1 MYMVERIVKMK
12 AWRKDTKSPSPTKI
26 IGMKTCVRFVNT
38 PSTMW
43 SPVMFMKSLSERETG
58 LTRWLMISIIT
69 SQQVREQHE
78 EKRPG
83 QKRKVL
89 FRLLPGAEHALYRG
103 EEKLDP
109 HELVEDALDFVRT
122 NYPMDWRS

>member
-1 MYMVERIVKMK
+1 MLPHFVVVVHDEDEKRAGDRGVEDAGR
-12 AWRKDTKSPSPTKI
+12 
-26 IGMKTCVRFVNT
+26 GEKTRDH
-38 PSTMW
+38 
-43 SPVMFMKSLSERETG
+43 
-58 LTRWLMISIIT
+58 

-78 EKRPG
+78 EKRPD

-89 FRLLPGAEHALYRG
+89 FCLLPGAEHALYRG
-103 EEKLDP
+103 EEKLGP